1 MEELAKVFSPA
12 KINLFFAVTGLRQ
25 DGYHNILSAN
35 CALNFG
41 DEITIFR
48 SPGGGDEIICDEPF
62 LNKNNNTIITALDVF
77 RKKTGLGRHFTI
89 QLKKFIPHEA
99 GFGGGSSN
107 AATLL
112 RAINEICGNILSPTE
127 LVDLGKIVGA
137 DCPCFIHNM
146 PNVTTGI
153 GDICQPLNEEMIS
166 AMENYDLLI
175 FKPAFGVNTKE
186 AYGILRKNFQH
197 LYLGEKE
204 ALRRLLALQDAIV
217 AGQVLLPLNNTF
229 SEIFFL
235 EHENLRELRCKMR
248 SIGTNMMLT
257 GSGSGCFCLSHKSL
271 GNKGDTLKSMIG
283 KYCGKITFIK
293 PTSFARKNFSTW
305 TL

>member
-12 KINLFFAVTGLRQ
+12 KINLFLAVTGLRQ
-25 DGYHNILSAN
+25 DGYHNLLSAN

-48 SPGGGDEIICDEPF
+48 SPNRNDEIICHEPF
-62 LNKNNNTIITALDVF
+62 IDKRNNTITTALNAF
-77 RKKTGLGRHFTI
+77 REKTGLSQHFTI

-107 AATLL
+107 AAALL
-112 RAINEICGNILSPTE
+112 HAINEICGNILLPTE

-137 DCPCFIHNM
+137 DCPCFIYNM
-146 PNVTTGI
+146 PNITAGN
-153 GDICQPLNEEMIS
+153 GDICQPMDEKIIS

-186 AYGILRKNFQH
+186 AYGTLRKNFQH
-197 LYLGEKE
+197 SYLAETE
-204 ALRRLLALQDAIV
+204 AHRRLSALQDAIV
-217 AGQVLLPLNNTF
+217 AEQILLPLHNTF
-229 SEIFFL
+229 SEIFFS
-235 EHENLRELRCKMR
+235 EHENLRELRNEMKN
-248 SIGTNMMLT
+248 IGTNVMLT

-271 GNKGDTLKSMIG
+271 GNKGDALESMVRQ
-283 KYCGKITFIK
+283 YCGKTVFIK
-293 PTSFARKNFSTW
+293 RTSFAGKNFST
-305 TL
+305 

>member
-1 MEELAKVFSPA
+1 MEKMEKLAKVFSPA
-12 KINLFFAVTGLRQ
+12 KINLFLAVTGLRE
-25 DGYHNILSAN
+25 DRYHNILSAN

-48 SPGGGDEIICDEPF
+48 SPSGDDGIICDEPF
-62 LNKNNNTIITALDVF
+62 LNKKNNTITATLNVF
-77 RKKTGLGRHFTI
+77 REKTGLGQHFTV

-107 AATLL
+107 AAALL
-112 RAINEICGNILSPTE
+112 HAINEICGNILSPTE

-137 DCPCFIHNM
+137 DCPCFIYNM
-146 PNVTTGI
+146 PNITAGI
-153 GDICQPLNEEMIS
+153 GDICQPMGEKIIS

-197 LYLGEKE
+197 LYLSEKE
-204 ALRRLLALQDAIV
+204 ANRRLLALQNAIGT
-217 AGQVLLPLNNTF
+217 GQVLLPLSNTF
-229 SEIFFL
+229 SEIFFP
-235 EHENLRELRCKMR
+235 EHENFRELHGEMR
-248 SIGTNMMLT
+248 SIGVNMMLT

-271 GNKGDTLKSMIG
+271 GDKSNALEGMIRR
-283 KYCGKITFIK
+283 YCGQTPFIK
-293 PTSFARKNFSTW
+293 HTSFVRKNFSP
-305 TL
+305 

>member
-12 KINLFFAVTGLRQ
+12 KINLFLAVTGLRQ

-48 SPGGGDEIICDEPF
+48 SSNEDDGIICDEPF
-62 LNKNNNTIITALDVF
+62 LNKKNNTITTALNVF
-77 RKKTGLGRHFTI
+77 RKKTELGQHFAV

-112 RAINEICGNILSPTE
+112 RAVNEICGNILPPQE

-137 DCPCFIHNM
+137 DCPCFIHDM
-146 PNVTTGI
+146 PNITAGI
-153 GDICQPLNEEMIS
+153 GDICQPMGRKIIS
-166 AMENYDLLI
+166 AMDNYDLLI
-175 FKPAFGVNTKE
+175 FRPTFGVNTKE
-186 AYGILRKNFQH
+186 AYGKLRKSFQH
-197 LYLGEKE
+197 LYLAEEE
-204 ALRRLLALQDAIV
+204 ANQRLLALQDAIV
-217 AGQVLLPLNNTF
+217 AGQTLLPLHNTF
-229 SEIFFL
+229 SEIFFS
-235 EHENLRELRCKMR
+235 EHENFRELHYEMG

-271 GNKGDTLKSMIG
+271 GNKDDALKSMIDR
-283 KYCGKITFIK
+283 YCGETAFIK
-293 PTSFARKNFSTW
+293 HTSFAIKNFSTRGF
-305 TL
+305 

>member
-12 KINLFFAVTGLRQ
+12 KINLFLAVTGLRQ

-41 DEITIFR
+41 DEVTIFR
-48 SPGGGDEIICDEPF
+48 SPNNGDEIICDEPF
-62 LNKNNNTIITALDVF
+62 LNKKNNTITAALNAF
-77 RKKTGLGRHFTI
+77 REETGLRQHFTI

-112 RAINEICGNILSPTE
+112 RAVNEICGNILSPPE

-137 DCPCFIHNM
+137 DCPCFIHRM
-146 PNVTTGI
+146 PNVTAGI
-153 GDICQPLNEEMIS
+153 GDICQPLNEEVIS

-175 FKPAFGVNTKE
+175 FRPTFGVNTKE
-186 AYGILRKNFQH
+186 AYEILRKNFQH
-197 LYLGEKE
+197 LYLTEEE
-204 ALRRLLALQDAIV
+204 ASRRLLTLQDALV
-217 AGQVLLPLNNTF
+217 AGQILLPLNNTF
-229 SEIFFL
+229 SEIFFS
-235 EHENLRELRCKMR
+235 EHENLRKLHYKME

-271 GNKGDTLKSMIG
+271 GNKDDALKSMVYR
-283 KYCGKITFIK
+283 YCGEPAFIK
-293 PTSFARKNFSTW
+293 HTSFAMKNFST
-305 TL
+305 

>member
-12 KINLFFAVTGLRQ
+12 KINLFLAVTGLRK

-41 DEITIFR
+41 DEITIFK
-48 SPGGGDEIICDEPF
+48 SPNGGDGIICDEHF
-62 LNKNNNTIITALDVF
+62 LDEKNNTLTTALNIF
-77 RKKTGLGRHFTI
+77 RGKTSSRQHFI
-89 QLKKFIPHEA
+89 VQLKKFIPHEA

-107 AATLL
+107 AAALL
-112 RAINEICGNILSPTE
+112 HAINEICGNVLSLAE
-127 LVDLGKIVGA
+127 LVDLGKFVGA

-146 PNVTTGI
+146 PNITAGI
-153 GDICQPLNEEMIS
+153 GDICQPLNGEIIS

-204 ALRRLLALQDAIV
+204 AHRRLVALQDAIV
-217 AGQVLLPLNNTF
+217 AGQILLPLHNTF
-229 SEIFFL
+229 SEIFFS
-235 EHENLRELRCKMR
+235 EHKNLHRLHGEME

-271 GNKGDTLKSMIG
+271 GNKNNTLESMVRQ
-283 KYCGKITFIK
+283 YCGEPTFIK
-293 PTSFARKNFSTW
+293 RTSFARKNFST
-305 TL
+305 

>member
-12 KINLFFAVTGLRQ
+12 KINLFLAVTGLRQ
-25 DGYHNILSAN
+25 DRYHNILSAN

-48 SPGGGDEIICDEPF
+48 SSSGGDEVICDEPF
-62 LNKNNNTIITALDVF
+62 LDKKNNTIITALNVF
-77 RKKTGLGRHFTI
+77 RKKTGSRQHFTI
-89 QLKKFIPHEA
+89 QLKKFIPPEA

-112 RAINEICGNILSPTE
+112 YAVNEICGNILSPME

-146 PNVTTGI
+146 PNITAGI
-153 GDICQPLNEEMIS
+153 GDICQPIGRKVTS
-166 AMENYDLLI
+166 AMGNYNLLI

-186 AYGILRKNFQH
+186 AYGVLRKNFQH
-197 LYLGEKE
+197 LYLSEKE
-204 ALRRLLALQDAIV
+204 ANRRFLALQDAFV
-217 AGQVLLPLNNTF
+217 AGQILLPLNNTF
-229 SEIFFL
+229 SEIFFSK
-235 EHENLRELRCKMR
+235 HENLRELRDEMR
-248 SIGTNMMLT
+248 NIGINMMLT

-271 GNKGDTLKSMIG
+271 GNKDDILESMIHQ
-283 KYCGKITFIK
+283 YCGETPFIK
-293 PTSFARKNFSTW
+293 HTSFAEKNFSTW
-305 TL
+305 TF